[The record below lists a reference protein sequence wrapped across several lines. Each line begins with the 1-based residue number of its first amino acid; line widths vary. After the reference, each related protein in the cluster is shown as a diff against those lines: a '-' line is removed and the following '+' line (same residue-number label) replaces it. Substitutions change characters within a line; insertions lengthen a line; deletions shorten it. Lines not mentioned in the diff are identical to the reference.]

1 MYKNIKRISNTEADT
16 SCHWIKKKLNILKKA
31 ITFKLIFKYMFPRKI
46 TTRLSMVIDKLMLK
60 FAWKSK
66 GPKLPKTIL
75 KNKNR

>member
-1 MYKNIKRISNTEADT
+1 MSLD
-16 SCHWIKKKLNILKKA
+16 KKKLNILKKA
-31 ITFKLIFKYMFPRKI
+31 ITFKLIYKYMFPRKI

-60 FAWKSK
+60 FTWKSK